1 MEESFGVFAMVSG
14 VFDGFAT
21 GWRGGWADATATT
34 AEARSKDS
42 SKEQNESQESL
53 SLVSGI
59 SGGAVARCARVQ
71 WVIGSD
77 VELACATP
85 RLSLHR
91 TKSDDAMAG
100 G

>member
-53 SLVSGI
+53 GLVSGI

-77 VELACATP
+77 VELASTTGAHAKD
-85 RLSLHR
+85 S
-91 TKSDDAMAG
+91 
-100 G
+100 